1 PALLHQVITNLCTN
15 AVHAMD
21 RTGGDLEVGLRC
33 VRVKDAELEPEVA
46 PGNYIRLSVKDT
58 GPGMSSAVMA
68 RIFDPYFTTRWKGH
82 GTGLGLSIVHGIVK
96 NHGGAIMCRS
106 APGKGTS
113 FEVYFPEYAHEH
125 EATEPSASQ
134 TGLVEDRRILD
145 LDEGMSGTGTRGKPV
160 KNRGVHHKQDVPG
173 K

>member
-1 PALLHQVITNLCTN
+1 
-15 AVHAMD
+15 
-21 RTGGDLEVGLRC
+21 
-33 VRVKDAELEPEVA
+33 
-46 PGNYIRLSVKDT
+46 
-58 GPGMSSAVMA
+58 
-68 RIFDPYFTTRWKGH
+68 
-82 GTGLGLSIVHGIVK
+82 
-96 NHGGAIMCRS
+96 
-106 APGKGTS
+106 TS